1 MNVLP
6 QLPPGLNETVTTVPR
21 LVPASQLA
29 TEQFNA
35 VMQAGTPPGAGL
47 DATTSSTAIPDV
59 ASAPPPGPLSLG
71 TKILDGLQNS
81 SNDLSGRWQSI
92 SERLDQTSA
101 TPNVT
106 ELLQVQTQ
114 LLQVSI
120 HYELVGKAIS
130 KSTQN
135 IDTMVRMQ

>member
-6 QLPPGLNETVTTVPR
+6 PIPLNLNETVTAGAP
-21 LVPASQLA
+21 LAPASQMA

-35 VMQAGTPPGAGL
+35 VMQAAAPSGVSP
-47 DATTSSTAIPDV
+47 DAATSATAIADAV
-59 ASAPPPGPLSLG
+59 PPPHGPLSLG
-71 TKILDGLQNS
+71 NQILGSLQS
-81 SNDLSGRWQSI
+81 SSEDVSGRWQSI

-101 TPNVT
+101 TPNVA

-120 HYELVGKAIS
+120 HYELVGKAIA